1 MGIPGKLI
9 PKSLKTVG
17 KWGTLSGFGSG
28 LRPRRALCL
37 GMDSG
42 VQMYQGVLWGSPKS
56 PKNVGKWRRF
66 ILSGSELRSYKAWR
80 YSRSYG
86 IMKYIEGV
94 LWDSSKST
102 KNLGEGGG

>member
-42 VQMYQGVLWGSPKS
+42 VQMYRGVLWGSPKS

-66 ILSGSELRSYKAWR
+66 ILSR
-80 YSRSYG
+80 
-86 IMKYIEGV
+86 IEILQGV
-94 LWDSSKST
+94 EILKVVWDH
-102 KNLGEGGG
+102 EIY